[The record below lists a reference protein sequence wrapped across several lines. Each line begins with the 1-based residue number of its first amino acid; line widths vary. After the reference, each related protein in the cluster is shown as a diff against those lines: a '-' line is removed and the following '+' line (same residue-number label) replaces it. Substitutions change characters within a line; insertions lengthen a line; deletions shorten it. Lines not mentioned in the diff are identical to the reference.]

1 MLDRTNPVP
10 AGGGWAP
17 NGGLPTELVRD
28 PHYGHPYGYG
38 YTEER
43 EDGFNPLHLLIY
55 IVQYRW
61 LIAFLLA
68 MGLVAGAV
76 ITFMQTPQYQAT
88 AQLEISSPSARVFQ
102 DLEVVSEAGDVRAF
116 NTARERLRSRSLA
129 QRVVYQLGLS
139 ERADFLFPPPDF
151 SVFNIVNRA
160 FGLSTSP
167 NISEVEPE
175 DRERIAVQR
184 VLDGLTVNLVPNTS
198 LLSITFAD
206 QNREYAREIANQL
219 AQSYIDQRIDNT
231 GETSDLARQ
240 FIQEQVI
247 QVRNQ
252 LQESELALVSYAREE
267 GISMTGSERSLIS
280 SNIEQINNSLSK
292 AIEDRLN
299 YQLTVQQIEAGR
311 SSSLQEVLSSEG
323 LQRLKEDIA
332 RLQAEYQQKL
342 ATFRPGYPEMQQ
354 LQAQINEMNRQY
366 EDGITVI
373 AEGISMRLEEAI
385 AREADLRQK
394 LAELEQEQMA
404 FQDKNIQFTILQR
417 DVDSN
422 RSQYDSLIAKLNEVG
437 VGSELRSPTA
447 TLVDHAVTPRFPFSP
462 RLSLNLA
469 IALALAMMISAAII
483 YILELLNNTFVNPDQ
498 LEKGLGLPVMGVV
511 PLIEGKEL
519 EADLAD
525 PKSGISEAYRSLRTS
540 LQFSGSEG
548 MPKTLMVTSA
558 EPSEGK
564 STTVYK
570 LAQDFAALGQRVL
583 VIDADLRKP
592 NLHRLFKLS
601 NTLGL
606 SNILTNSLNR
616 EDLPST
622 FRRVDENSMVWVMT
636 SGTIPPNP
644 ADLLSSAKM
653 ASVLNLMTSRFDLVI
668 IDAPPVIGLSDAP
681 LLGRLTQASLLV
693 VSSNQ
698 VSRNSAKNA
707 LKRLRASGSHVVGAT
722 LSKFSVGK
730 FDYNYAYK
738 YMNYNYYA
746 YGAETPRLEGQTVDE
761 DKRPDRD
768 PVAGGLGV
776 RFRAAYDRFAR
787 RLKPAA

>member
-10 AGGGWAP
+10 AGGWAP
-17 NGGLPTELVRD
+17 NGGLPTDLMRE

-38 YTEER
+38 YVEER

-55 IVQYRW
+55 VVQYRW

-76 ITFMQTPQYQAT
+76 ITFMQTPKYQAT
-88 AQLEISSPSARVFQ
+88 AQLEISSPAARVIQ

-151 SVFNIVNRA
+151 SVTNIVNRA
-160 FGLSTSP
+160 FGLSRMP
-167 NISEVEPE
+167 DISEIEPE
-175 DRERIAVQR
+175 ERERIAVQR
-184 VLDGLTVNLVPNTS
+184 VLNGLTVTLVPNTS

-206 QNREYAREIANQL
+206 QNREYAREIANQI

-247 QVRNQ
+247 QVRSQ
-252 LQESELALVSYAREE
+252 LQESEQALVAYAREQ
-267 GISMTGSERSLIS
+267 GITVTGNERSLIS

-299 YQLTVQQIEAGR
+299 FELLVQQIEAGR
-311 SSSLQEVLSSEG
+311 SASLQEVLSSEG
-323 LQRLKEDIA
+323 LQRLKGDIV

-342 ATFRPGYPEMQQ
+342 STFKPGFPEMQQ
-354 LQAQINEMNRQY
+354 LQAQIGEMNRQY
-366 EDGITVI
+366 EDGVTVI
-373 AEGISMRLEEAI
+373 AEGIRMRHEEAI

-394 LAELEQEQMA
+394 LGELEQEQMA

-469 IALALAMMISAAII
+469 IALALAMMISAALI

-498 LEKGLGLPVMGVV
+498 LEKGLGLPVMGIV
-511 PLIEGKEL
+511 PLIEGREL
-519 EADLAD
+519 EADLQD

-592 NLHRLFKLS
+592 NLHRLFKLP

-606 SNILTNSLNR
+606 SNLLTNSISR
-616 EDLPST
+616 EDLPNT
-622 FRRVDENSMVWVMT
+622 FRKVKEDSPIWVMT

-644 ADLLSSAKM
+644 ADLLSSARM

-681 LLGRLTQASLLV
+681 LLGRLTQGTLLV

-722 LSKFSVGK
+722 LSKFSVGA

-738 YMNYNYYA
+738 YMNYYYYA
-746 YGAETPRLEGQTVDE
+746 YGADKPRLEGQTVDE
-761 DKRPDRD
+761 DTPANGLDTATR
-768 PVAGGLGV
+768 GLGM
-776 RFRAAYDRFAR
+776 RIRAAYDRFAR
-787 RLKPAA
+787 RLKPAS